1 MWLKIYL
8 TSIIKSGPVLNS
20 RSLLKLNYLHLAS
33 LLSIPTRL
41 LTNERRKDYILD
53 PFFCLDD
60 RLTNI
65 QVPNRHVSL
74 DWNSLSSAR
83 TRLVFVVSFVVASN
97 FAAHKYLIFTHFLKR
112 GTVMKDKKLQLG
124 YAILY
129 ILFPSTN
136 KLWYKKF
143 VFERRTVTKDRKLGY
158 LTQHIL
164 FISTIIYIDND
175 EEKLC

>member
-60 RLTNI
+60 MLTNI

-124 YAILY
+124 YAIIFFSLLQINY
-129 ILFPSTN
+129 DTRSLSLKGELLRKIENLVILLNTFFSFLQSYT
-136 KLWYKKF
+136 
-143 VFERRTVTKDRKLGY
+143 
-158 LTQHIL
+158 
-164 FISTIIYIDND
+164 
-175 EEKLC
+175 